1 MENKVKEHV
10 LSVLQKAFDKGQQGD
25 MDTAKMIQWLEQELQ
40 SGIGTRGKRFNF
52 VRRVYPPL
60 KINWM
65 PRLKEWGCNHYIW
78 NQPDISNHN
87 AP

>member
-40 SGIGTRGKRFNF
+40 SGIGTRGET
-52 VRRVYPPL
+52 L
-60 KINWM
+60 
-65 PRLKEWGCNHYIW
+65 
-78 NQPDISNHN
+78 
-87 AP
+87 